1 MEKIEYKDVAFIA
14 TQTKADETTGR
25 LNVKGYASVFGN
37 EDSYG
42 DIVEKGAFIDC
53 LAKEANRVQFCY
65 QHRLDKV
72 CGVINELRE
81 DVKGLYVDVDILPT
95 SLGKDVMILLDAGA
109 VKEFSIGYRTTEFR
123 DEMVNER
130 TIRHLTKLKLIE
142 VSTVSRAANPE
153 ATVISTSKK
162 SEEIIQDLEQMSEAQ
177 LNELKTAIIEEYAR
191 RFLNELIS

>member
-1 MEKIEYKDVAFIA
+1 MENIEYKNVAFTA
-14 TQTKADETTGR
+14 TETKADQTTGR

-42 DIVEKGAFIDC
+42 DIVEKGAFVDS

-81 DVKGLYVDVDILPT
+81 DIKGLYIDVDILPT

-142 VSTVSRAANPE
+142 VSAVSRAANPE
-153 ATVISTSKK
+153 AIVISTSKK
-162 SEEIIQDLEQMSEAQ
+162 SEDMQIGIKSMSDQELA
-177 LNELKTAIIEEYAR
+177 ELKNYVNEEYANR
-191 RFLNELIS
+191 VLESLIK